1 MLKPVVSFLKLR
13 KLIKTRKN
21 FIKIFI
27 LALTL
32 IWFTSSG
39 FLYFERPT
47 NPNLSWGDGLWW
59 SVVTM
64 TTVGYGDFYPVTFGG
79 RYLVGI
85 PAMLLGI
92 GLLGFF
98 ISELSS
104 AMIEYHTRRLKGMNT
119 IFSKDHILIINFESL
134 EKILTLV
141 KELKA
146 DPITK
151 DKDICLI
158 DEFLEEL
165 PEELIDQNITFIK
178 GNPTRKE
185 ILSKANISDA
195 SHAIILLKNAGDS
208 HSDDQNLSTLLVI
221 ESINPNIVSIVEVFN
236 PEKEEQFKLAGCD
249 ISICAADLSVNLIVQ
264 ELQDSGTKDVIWEIT
279 SNQYGEQIYFVKPI
293 SKHPISYKDV
303 VVWCLENNYT
313 ALGISREGKTIINCS
328 GETPIKVDDKLI
340 LIGNKR
346 IREIF
351 F

>member
-1 MLKPVVSFLKLR
+1 MLKPVIGFLKLR
-13 KLIKTRKN
+13 KIIKTRKN

-39 FLYFERPT
+39 FLYFELPGKT
-47 NPNLSWGDGLWW
+47 DLTWGDAIWW
-59 SVVTM
+59 AIVTM
-64 TTVGYGDFYPVTFGG
+64 TTVGYGDLYPVTFEG
-79 RYLVGI
+79 RYLIGF
-85 PAMLLGI
+85 PAMLFGI

-104 AMIEYHTRRLKGMNT
+104 SMIEYHTRRLKGMNT
-119 IFSKDHILIINFESL
+119 LFSKDHILIINFESL
-134 EKILTLV
+134 EKILTLI

-146 DPITK
+146 DPVTR
-151 DKDICLI
+151 DKEICLI

-165 PEELIDQNITFIK
+165 PEELIERNINFIK

-185 ILSKANISDA
+185 ILIKANIGEA

-221 ESINPNIVSIVEVFN
+221 ESINPSIVSIVEVFS

-249 ISICAADLSVNLIVQ
+249 ISICAADLSANLIVQ

-279 SNQYGEQIYFVKPI
+279 SNQYGEQIYFVKPV
-293 SKHPISYKDV
+293 SKTVISYKDIV
-303 VVWCLENNYT
+303 LWCLENNYT

-328 GETPIKVDDKLI
+328 GETPIKAEDKVI

-346 IREIF
+346 ISEISL
-351 F
+351 